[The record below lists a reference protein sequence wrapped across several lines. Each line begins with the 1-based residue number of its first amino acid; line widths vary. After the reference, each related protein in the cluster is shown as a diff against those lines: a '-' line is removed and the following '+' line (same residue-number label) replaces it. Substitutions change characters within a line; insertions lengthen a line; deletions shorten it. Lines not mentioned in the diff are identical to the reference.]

1 MQQGVEVQ
9 GCGSSSGCRPGSQ
22 EGRVESMRD
31 RVEGE
36 GARVD
41 GRRRND
47 VDGMAGQKRGGVP
60 WNNRVGQVGQGNGR
74 QVWLGDVVDL
84 SEGLRVRVGV
94 DADGGG
100 GGGSVVLQDGVLHR
114 RDGRG

>member
-9 GCGSSSGCRPGSQ
+9 GRGGSGGCRPRSQ
-22 EGRVESMRD
+22 EGWVESVRD

-47 VDGMAGQKRGGVP
+47 VDGVTGQERGRVSR
-60 WNNRVGQVGQGNGR
+60 NN
-74 QVWLGDVVDL
+74 
-84 SEGLRVRVGV
+84 
-94 DADGGG
+94 
-100 GGGSVVLQDGVLHR
+100 
-114 RDGRG
+114 

>member
-1 MQQGVEVQ
+1 MQ
-9 GCGSSSGCRPGSQ
+9 GCGGGGSRGPGSQ

-47 VDGMAGQKRGGVP
+47 VDGVAGQERGGVSR
-60 WNNRVGQVGQGNGR
+60 NNRVGQVGQ
-74 QVWLGDVVDL
+74 
-84 SEGLRVRVGV
+84 
-94 DADGGG
+94 
-100 GGGSVVLQDGVLHR
+100 
-114 RDGRG
+114 